1 MSFIQISNLV
11 KTYKTNAGEF
21 TALNDLNLNIEQGKF
36 VAIVGK
42 SGAGK
47 STFVNMLTGVDHIT
61 SGEIWIDQQPIHK
74 MKEDKLAQWRG
85 QNVGVV
91 YQSFELLPQLSLLD
105 NVLLSMD
112 FNGNLN
118 NGVSKAK
125 ALSLLE
131 EVEILEHAYK
141 KPDAISGG
149 QKQRVAIARAL
160 ANDPDLIV
168 ADEPTGSLDS
178 VTAKTIINLFQ
189 NLTKMGKT
197 IVMVTH
203 DKTIRNK
210 VDSYIMIQDGKI
222 IEIQ

>member
-1 MSFIQISNLV
+1 MAFIQISNLF
-11 KTYKTNAGEF
+11 KTYKTHAGDF
-21 TALNDLNLNIEQGKF
+21 TALNNLNLEIEKGKF
-36 VAIVGK
+36 IAIVGK

-47 STFVNMLTGVDHIT
+47 STFVNMLTGVDQIT
-61 SGEIWIDQQPIHK
+61 SGEIWVDQQPIHTL
-74 MKEDKLAQWRG
+74 KEDHLAKWRG

-112 FNGNLN
+112 LNGNLS

-131 EVEILEHAYK
+131 NVEIAEHAYK

-178 VTAKTIINLFQ
+178 VTSKRILDLFQ
-189 NLTKMGKT
+189 DLAEKGKT
-197 IVMVTH
+197 VVMVTH
-203 DKTIRNK
+203 DKTIRSK
-210 VDSYIMIQDGKI
+210 VDSYITIQDGKI
-222 IEIQ
+222 IEKQ

>member
-1 MSFIQISNLV
+1 MSFIQISNLY
-11 KTYKTNAGEF
+11 KTYKTNAGNF
-21 TALNDLNLNIEQGKF
+21 TALDDLNLEIEQGKF

-47 STFVNMLTGVDHIT
+47 STFVNMLTGVDQIT
-61 SGEIWIDQQPIHK
+61 SGEIWVNQQPIHS
-74 MKEDKLAQWRG
+74 MKEDKLTQWRG
-85 QNVGVV
+85 KNVGVV

-131 EVEILEHAYK
+131 DVEILEHAYK

-178 VTAKTIINLFQ
+178 VTAITILNLFQ
-189 NLTKMGKT
+189 DLTKKGKT
-197 IVMVTH
+197 VVMVTH
-203 DKTIRNK
+203 DKTIRSK

-222 IEIQ
+222 VEIQ

>member
-1 MSFIQISNLV
+1 MAFIQISNLF
-11 KTYKTNAGEF
+11 KTYKTHSGDF
-21 TALNDLNLNIEQGKF
+21 TALNNLNLEIEKGKF
-36 VAIVGK
+36 IAIVGK

-47 STFVNMLTGVDHIT
+47 STFVNMLTGVDQIT
-61 SGEIWIDQQPIHK
+61 SGEIWVDQQPIHTL
-74 MKEDKLAQWRG
+74 KEDHLAKWRG

-112 FNGNLN
+112 LNGNLS

-131 EVEILEHAYK
+131 DVEIAEHAYK

-178 VTAKTIINLFQ
+178 VTSKRILDLFRD
-189 NLTKMGKT
+189 LAEKGKT
-197 IVMVTH
+197 VVMVTH
-203 DKTIRNK
+203 DKTIRSK
-210 VDSYIMIQDGKI
+210 VDSYITIQDGKI
-222 IEIQ
+222 IEKQ